1 MTHSGPASDRK
12 TEHLFPVVTL
22 FDESVAGQDRERQRM
37 EEGNAFPVRVLYFI
51 DNLRAGGGSQRYI
64 YELVRIAGKIGISPH
79 ICTLEEGG
87 DYYSEILR
95 SGVPTFSLS
104 LSQINNPRAIG
115 KLVTLTR
122 WIRKQRI
129 QVIHTFQTN
138 PNVFGTLAGRL
149 AGIKVITSRRDL
161 GNFGMRGSK
170 SLTIFEE
177 RIINPLAHRIMAN
190 SKAVFDATHQQEGIS
205 PEKMVLIRNGI
216 DAGRFR
222 PDPDRKRRTALGIP
236 EKSLVFGTVS
246 GLRKIKAIDILLQ
259 AFRSVRERI
268 PEAFLIVAGDGPE
281 ASDLHALAQHLGIM
295 DSIKF
300 LGRRLD
306 VEMILPAFDVFVMSS
321 LSEGF
326 PNAVLEA
333 MACGVPV
340 IATSVGGIRELVIPE
355 ETGRLV
361 SPNSTGELAEAM
373 IRIAE
378 NPSTRN
384 EFSINARQYVEK
396 HFRFET
402 IANQLKEMYREVL

>member
-1 MTHSGPASDRK
+1 M
-12 TEHLFPVVTL
+12 EHLFPVARL
-22 FDESVAGQDRERQRM
+22 LDEPLAGKDGERQNL
-37 EEGNAFPVRVLYFI
+37 EEGKIAPVRVLYFI

-64 YELVRIAGKIGISPH
+64 YELVRIARKIGIAPH

-87 DYYSEILR
+87 DYYTEILH

-104 LSQINNPRAIG
+104 LPRINSPRAIG
-115 KLVTLTR
+115 KLVTLVR
-122 WIRKQRI
+122 WIRHQRI

-177 RIINPLAHRIMAN
+177 KVINPLAHRIMAN
-190 SKAVFDATHQQEGIS
+190 SKAVFDATHRQEGIS
-205 PEKMVLIRNGI
+205 TEKMVLIRNGI

-222 PDPDRKRRTALGIP
+222 PDPDRKWRTSLGIP
-236 EKSLVFGTVS
+236 ENALVFGTVS
-246 GLRKIKAIDILLQ
+246 GLRKIKAVDLLLQ
-259 AFRSVRERI
+259 AFRSVRERV

-281 ASDLHALAQHLGIM
+281 ASDLHTMAQRLKIM
-295 DSIKF
+295 DSLKF

-306 VEMILPAFDVFVMSS
+306 VETILPAFDVFVMSS

-361 SPNSTGELAEAM
+361 PPNNIKELVEAM
-373 IRIAE
+373 VRIAE
-378 NPSTRN
+378 NPSVRA
-384 EFSINARQYVEK
+384 EFSLNARQYVEK
-396 HFRFET
+396 HFQFET
-402 IANQLKEMYREVL
+402 IAHQLKEMYREVL